1 MEYTLK
7 SQKNIKS
14 INLMR
19 NINIF
24 LVLIFIFFS
33 VFTPADSLQIK
44 KASLFILL
52 IINPVY
58 LLNRSLNKKYHTLG
72 FHMFIFFPLIIL
84 ISILSGGNIS
94 VTIASSYFVMIAGL
108 NIIIE
113 RYKMNYEKYFFGFLT
128 IMIFIIV
135 GSFLLDVFG
144 IFDIYNNSFLM
155 YLNRTGDAMI
165 GKSPIYWSVYILFF
179 KASPLLIFLLAYYL
193 FKRKYLLAS
202 FVSVALALTGT
213 RANFFAMFI
222 MLFIFLFIQ
231 QKKILLK
238 LIILFLSILTILVL
252 FEPINNYFS
261 YMFVSKTGSTIDK
274 MGDVKEIFE
283 VFKEYP
289 HTVFFGTGFGSE
301 MKYGLSHTISEV
313 SLIDLWRKIGFFGLL
328 MFLYY
333 IFKPILKIWKSKDSR
348 WVVYSFILYLAISMT
363 NPLFFSST
371 AYMAYVFIYYK
382 YYELV

>member
-7 SQKNIKS
+7 SQNNIKS

-24 LVLIFIFFS
+24 LVLIFLFFS
-33 VFTPADSLQIK
+33 IFTPADSLRIK

-72 FHMFIFFPLIIL
+72 FHMFIFFPVIIL

-108 NIIIE
+108 NIVIE
-113 RYKMNYEKYFFGFLT
+113 RYKINYEKYFFGFLT

-202 FVSVALALTGT
+202 IVSIALALTGT

-238 LIILFLSILTILVL
+238 LIILFLSILVL

-261 YMFVSKTGSTIDK
+261 YIFVSKTGSTINK

>member
-44 KASLFILL
+44 KVSLFILL

-58 LLNRSLNKKYHTLG
+58 LLNKFLNKKYHTLG

-128 IMIFIIV
+128 IMTFIIV

-202 FVSVALALTGT
+202 FVSIALALTGT

-261 YMFVSKTGSTIDK
+261 YMFVSKTGSTINK
-274 MGDVKEIFE
+274 IGDVKEIFE

>member
-52 IINPVY
+52 IINPFY

-144 IFDIYNNSFLM
+144 ILDIYNNSFLM

-238 LIILFLSILTILVL
+238 LIILILSILTILVL

-261 YMFVSKTGSTIDK
+261 YMFVSKTGSTINK

>member
-94 VTIASSYFVMIAGL
+94 VTIESSYFVMIAGL

-202 FVSVALALTGT
+202 FVSIALALTGT

-231 QKKILLK
+231 QKKILIK

-261 YMFVSKTGSTIDK
+261 YMFVSKTGSTINK

-301 MKYGLSHTISEV
+301 MKYGLSQTISEV

-348 WVVYSFILYLAISMT
+348 WVVYSFILYLTISMT

>member
-1 MEYTLK
+1 
-7 SQKNIKS
+7 
-14 INLMR
+14 
-19 NINIF
+19 
-24 LVLIFIFFS
+24 
-33 VFTPADSLQIK
+33 
-44 KASLFILL
+44 
-52 IINPVY
+52 
-58 LLNRSLNKKYHTLG
+58 
-72 FHMFIFFPLIIL
+72 MFIFFPLIIL

-94 VTIASSYFVMIAGL
+94 VTIESSYFVMIAGL

-202 FVSVALALTGT
+202 FVSIALALTGT

-231 QKKILLK
+231 QKKILIK

-261 YMFVSKTGSTIDK
+261 YMFVSKTGSTINK

-301 MKYGLSHTISEV
+301 MKYGLSQTISEV